1 MPGLPALPCHEDSRW
16 HAFRGHLRSTE
27 GSESSAGRA
36 EVATRPE
43 RPMPATAARRHS
55 QGASYACV
63 LPHPPTAAGSLLA
76 PTRMPASADEPT
88 AAVPRTACACR
99 PAQTTAGPGR
109 SAVRAHA
116 GHPPLPFQDNKSE
129 QQARDRTLAIP
140 QVLESRR
147 ASLSQGASHLRAQ
160 TGLTRVRLSS
170 EVGGA
175 RSQRALSWG
184 SLKRSRSFD
193 HRSLPK
199 GMVKPGPRR
208 HTTSQRRLAR
218 HTSRR
223 SNTKAGFRPA
233 CRARR
238 LHDPMLCRSQ
248 LPFHPTPPFVPART
262 PTDLRVERRL
272 LPSRWRRRPCP
283 LSRVLTPVSP

>member
-1 MPGLPALPCHEDSRW
+1 M
-16 HAFRGHLRSTE
+16 
-27 GSESSAGRA
+27 
-36 EVATRPE
+36 
-43 RPMPATAARRHS
+43 
-55 QGASYACV
+55 

-116 GHPPLPFQDNKSE
+116 GHPPLPFRDNKSE

-208 HTTSQRRLAR
+208 RTTSQRRLAR

-223 SNTKAGFRPA
+223 SNTPRGPGHAVTTHRGGDTRYSAEVVRFGPQAHRNGYYIHTT
-233 CRARR
+233 CRALTVFQSGRAGGQQERATSEEPNACDSQVLGSRR
-238 LHDPMLCRSQ
+238 ASFAVTLHTFGLRPGSHTVRLSSELGGARSQ
-248 LPFHPTPPFVPART
+248 RA
-262 PTDLRVERRL
+262 
-272 LPSRWRRRPCP
+272 PS
-283 LSRVLTPVSP
+283 

>member
-1 MPGLPALPCHEDSRW
+1 
-16 HAFRGHLRSTE
+16 
-27 GSESSAGRA
+27 
-36 EVATRPE
+36 
-43 RPMPATAARRHS
+43 
-55 QGASYACV
+55 
-63 LPHPPTAAGSLLA
+63 
-76 PTRMPASADEPT
+76 MPASADEPT

-208 HTTSQRRLAR
+208 RTTSQRRLAR

-223 SNTKAGFRPA
+223 SNTQAGAQAGPPRGT
-233 CRARR
+233 RSARR
-238 LHDPMLCRSQ
+238 LLDPMLCRSQ
-248 LPFHPTPPFVPART
+248 LP
-262 PTDLRVERRL
+262 LI
-272 LPSRWRRRPCP
+272 PSSHWRRRPRRRTS
-283 LSRVLTPVSP
+283 SRRT